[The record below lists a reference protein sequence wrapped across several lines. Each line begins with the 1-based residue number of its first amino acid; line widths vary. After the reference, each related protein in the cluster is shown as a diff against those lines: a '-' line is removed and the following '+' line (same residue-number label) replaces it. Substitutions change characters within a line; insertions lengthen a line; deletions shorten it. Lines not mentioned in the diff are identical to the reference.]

1 MIRLDAWIKSSLF
14 ADVESYSNS
23 NEKISLDILVKF
35 NMYVN
40 HYEQC
45 FKYYRSYILIRES
58 Q

>member
-14 ADVESYSNS
+14 ADVKSYSNL
-23 NEKISLDILVKF
+23 NERVSLDIFVRF

-40 HYEQC
+40 HYEQY
-45 FKYYRSYILIRES
+45 FKYYRSYILIKES